1 MVLPFTLQQLR
12 IFKAIASEKNFT
24 QAAEILFVS
33 QPSISKQI
41 KTLESRL
48 GILLLTRT
56 GNKISLTEAGKV
68 FLQYSE
74 RILALCEESCRALND
89 LKDGERGNLKVGAS
103 QTIGAY
109 LMPRVLTLFAQSYP
123 QITLSIDIDSTRIIA
138 KKVADRIIDIAIV
151 GGDIPTGLKKNLEIE
166 DFVDDELIL
175 IIPKSH
181 PFARKKKKKIS
192 REDLY
197 HLNFITL
204 NSNSTIHKFIDN
216 ILIQNNIQ
224 TKQFNVIMELNSIE
238 AIKTAV
244 SLGLGAAF
252 VSSSAIEKEIELKT
266 VEIIRIENIKITR
279 TLSIITNTDSHR
291 SKAFDFFYNELWL
304 VKNLSFT
311 LTKDQQ
317 DIIKEIEDNL
327 KKDKKMLRLLQ
338 GDVGSGKTIIS
349 IISGLNVIAS
359 GFQVAM
365 MCPTEILATQHLNL
379 IKSITQGLDI
389 KVEILSS
396 GVNKKRQIEI
406 KKELIDGKI
415 NFLIGTHS
423 LYN

>member
-12 IFKAIASEKNFT
+12 IFKAIASEKSFT

-33 QPSISKQI
+33 QPSLSKQI
-41 KTLESRL
+41 KTLENRL
-48 GILLLTRT
+48 GILLLNRN
-56 GNKISLTEAGKV
+56 GNKISLTEAGNV

-123 QITLSIDIDSTRIIA
+123 QITLNIDIDSTRIIA

-151 GGDIPTGLKKNLEIE
+151 GGDIPNGLKKNLEIE
-166 DFVDDELIL
+166 DFVEDELIL

-192 REDLY
+192 KEDLY

-266 VEIIRIENIKITR
+266 VEILTIENIKITR
-279 TLSIITNTDSHR
+279 TLSIITNIDSHR

-304 VKNLSFT
+304 LKNL
-311 LTKDQQ
+311 
-317 DIIKEIEDNL
+317 
-327 KKDKKMLRLLQ
+327 
-338 GDVGSGKTIIS
+338 
-349 IISGLNVIAS
+349 
-359 GFQVAM
+359 
-365 MCPTEILATQHLNL
+365 
-379 IKSITQGLDI
+379 
-389 KVEILSS
+389 
-396 GVNKKRQIEI
+396 
-406 KKELIDGKI
+406 
-415 NFLIGTHS
+415 
-423 LYN
+423 